1 MSEKTT
7 SKSSKIYKQLKSK
20 QSIDKQPSEDFDI
33 VESDPDSYESSSD
46 EGSKQ
51 ESGPESTHQIAS
63 NKKSKAVVAEKK
75 EKREKRVRTNTSA
88 ANNEATP
95 STSKSRAGV
104 PHFGNNAHV
113 GKATVQEKAEAA
125 AAREKEIVN
134 AGADWT
140 WSDLIEFLDPTLI
153 RVQFRFMFIFFC
165 AVVICVLAH
174 LFICYNFNEDLWYKY
189 FPIDIEDDNLEA
201 PNKYEL

>member
-20 QSIDKQPSEDFDI
+20 QSIDRQQSDDFDI

-46 EGSKQ
+46 QDSKQ
-51 ESGPESTHQIAS
+51 ESGPESTHQIANAKS
-63 NKKSKAVVAEKK
+63 KKSSSKATEKKAEKK
-75 EKREKRVRTNTSA
+75 EKRVRTTA
-88 ANNEATP
+88 ANNEAAVTP
-95 STSKSRAGV
+95 STSRSSV
-104 PHFGNNAHV
+104 QFGNNAHV
-113 GKATVQEKAEAA
+113 GKASVQEKVEAA

-140 WSDLIEFLDPTLI
+140 WSDLVEFLDPTLI
-153 RVQFRFMFIFFC
+153 RIQFRFMFIFFC
-165 AVVICVLAH
+165 AVAICLLAH

-189 FPIDIEDDNLEA
+189 FPIEDDNLES
-201 PNKYEL
+201 PTKYEL